1 MLTIQNIGKIIGKT
15 LPISNTRMHTLAM
28 GRIENVYATS
38 DTYAFKVKIE
48 TPKDTKH
55 YTLKLNREKIPYP
68 IVLKDCWELS
78 YEEKPNQFIVES
90 IHKSEMR
97 DMGMVLRILSNL
109 MDRILNR

>member
-1 MLTIQNIGKIIGKT
+1 
-15 LPISNTRMHTLAM
+15 
-28 GRIENVYATS
+28 VYATS

-78 YEEKPNQFIVES
+78 YEEKPNQYIVES